1 MNRFEAHDIALA
13 RRKEL
18 TDRIQRFV
26 DGTDVSVESVAL
38 IEAGLDDAF
47 PDNDWMS
54 EKVLMLASYRPGGGE
69 SLHDEARV
77 RAELVNVLARL
88 RQT

>member
-1 MNRFEAHDIALA
+1 MNRFEAHDLALA

-18 TDRIQRFV
+18 TERIERFV
-26 DGTDVSVESVAL
+26 DGTDVSVASVAL

-54 EKVLMLASYRPGGGE
+54 DKVLMLASYRPGGGE
-69 SLHDEARV
+69 LAHDEAHV
-77 RAELVNVLARL
+77 RTELTEVLARL
-88 RQT
+88 RRG

>member
-1 MNRFEAHDIALA
+1 MNRFEAHDLALA

-18 TDRIQRFV
+18 TERIQRFI

-54 EKVLMLASYRPGGGE
+54 DKVLMLAGYRPGGGE
-69 SLHDEARV
+69 SFQDEAQV
-77 RAELVNVLARL
+77 RAELVNVLGRL
-88 RQT
+88 RQS